1 MDTIMKQSLEDLSFA
16 VGEHDGMKPPMQDRK
31 RTIFVVD
38 DEEPIRKVM
47 NTHLNKEGYSVIQS
61 RGGHGVFTDL
71 ESGEFDLVICDI
83 RMPEVDGIQILDFLK
98 KNFETIPV
106 IMLTGLTDVTTV
118 IEVMKKGAFD
128 YLMKPVKKEDLMVI
142 IRKALVHRDLLVRNK
157 ELELENREYQLFL
170 EQKVRERTK
179 ELNFKAV
186 ELQKAYGH
194 LKTMNIQFINVLAET
209 IEAKDCHTR
218 GHCNRMRRLCVE
230 LGGLAGLTP
239 EELETL
245 EYASLLHDLGKIGIN
260 EAVLNKQ
267 GPLTEEECEH
277 IKEHPEIGEKILKGI
292 PLMEPVAKIIVSHHE
307 NFDGSGYPRNL
318 RGDDIPL
325 SARIIAVADIY
336 DAMSSDRPYRKGLR
350 NEIILEEMLRVAGT
364 QLDPDI
370 VRIFIENRLF
380 ELDGE

>member
-1 MDTIMKQSLEDLSFA
+1 MDILKQSLEDLSIPA
-16 VGEHDGMKPPMQDRK
+16 GRYDGGDTPMEDRK
-31 RTIFVVD
+31 RKIFIVD

-47 NTHLNKEGYSVIQS
+47 NTHLSKEGYSVIQS
-61 RGGHGVFTDL
+61 RGGSGVFADL
-71 ESGEFDLVICDI
+71 EAGNFDLVICDI
-83 RMPEVDGIQILDFLK
+83 RMPEVDGIQVLDFLR
-98 KNFETIPV
+98 KNFETVPV

-128 YLMKPVKKEDLMVI
+128 YLMKPVKKEDLMSI

-179 ELNFKAV
+179 ELNSKAI

-209 IEAKDCHTR
+209 IEAKDRHTR

-230 LGGLAGLTP
+230 LGRLAGLSP
-239 EELETL
+239 EDLEMI

-260 EAVLNKQ
+260 ETVLNKP
-267 GPLTEEECEH
+267 GPLTEDECEH
-277 IKEHPEIGEKILKGI
+277 IKEHPEIGEKILQGI
-292 PLMEPVAKIIVSHHE
+292 PLMEPVARIIVSHHE

-318 RGDDIPL
+318 KGEDIPL
-325 SARIIAVADIY
+325 PSRVIAVADIY

-350 NEIILEEMLRVAGT
+350 TEIVLEEMLRVAGS
-364 QLDPDI
+364 QLDPALVD
-370 VRIFIENRLF
+370 IFIENRLYEF
-380 ELDGE
+380 DSK